1 MAAKIVRA
9 LIGIWIIFL
18 IGYFGFKFYQ
28 KHKAQIGVAPAGVT
42 GESGKTKGFSLP
54 FSLPGMKNPK
64 QKLRLCKHP
73 LHRFLKNRF
82 CRRCARLN

>member
-28 KHKAQIGVAPAGVT
+28 KHKAQ
-42 GESGKTKGFSLP
+42 
-54 FSLPGMKNPK
+54 N
-64 QKLRLCKHP
+64 
-73 LHRFLKNRF
+73 
-82 CRRCARLN
+82 RRCASPGLPENLVRQKVFLFLSLCQA